1 MKKVGFTTTIPV
13 EIILSAGKIPVDLNN
28 IFITSK
34 SPHKKISYAE
44 EYGLPRNSCNWIKG
58 MLAVVM
64 EDAVDEVI
72 AVTEGDCSNT
82 HALMEILRS
91 EGVPVYTFAYP
102 YGEKDK
108 YNFLKNQMENLA
120 KSIGGDLKESIEIA
134 KRLKPLREKLI
145 YLDRLTVDGFVSG
158 FENHLWLVSSTDFN
172 SDPHRFEQELDIF
185 IGEALKRNK
194 KEHKIKLGVIG
205 VPPIFTDLYQFLEGK
220 GVSVV
225 FNEIQRQFS
234 MPFMHDD
241 YIQNFIDYTYPYD
254 IYHRLKDIKK
264 EIQARGLDGIIHY
277 VQSFC
282 YRQIQDVIIKKE
294 IDIPVITI
302 EGNEPEGL
310 DARTKIRL
318 ESFIEMLE
326 AKRCMRA

>member
-28 IFITSK
+28 IFITSP
-34 SPHKKISYAE
+34 SPHKKIDFAE
-44 EYGLPRNSCNWIKG
+44 EYGLPRNTCNWIKG
-58 MLAVVM
+58 ILAVVM
-64 EDAVDEVI
+64 ERAVDEVI

-82 HALMEILRS
+82 HALIEIFKS
-91 EGVPVYTFAYP
+91 EGVPVHTFAYP

-108 YNFLKNQMENLA
+108 YSFLRTQMENLA
-120 KSIGGDLKESIEIA
+120 SSLGGDLYKAEEIA
-134 KRLKPLREKLI
+134 KKLIPLRQKLVL
-145 YLDRLTVDGFVSG
+145 LDKLTVDGYVSG

-172 SDPHRFEQELDIF
+172 SDLERFERELDQF
-185 IGEALKRNK
+185 LSEVVKRERK
-194 KEHKIKLGVIG
+194 DHKIKIGIIG
-205 VPPIFTDLYQFLEGK
+205 VPPIFTDLYQFLESK
-220 GVSVV
+220 GVSVI

-234 MPFMHDD
+234 IPFMNDD
-241 YIQNFIDYTYPYD
+241 FVQNYIDYTYPYD
-254 IYHRLKDIKK
+254 IYHRLADIKK
-264 EIQARGLDGIIHY
+264 EIKKRELDGIIHY

-294 IDIPVITI
+294 LDIPVITI

-326 AKRCMRA
+326 GKRCL